1 MTKLSVIIPVY
12 NREKTI
18 KQAIDS
24 VIGQLNENIEL
35 VIVNDGSTDGT
46 KEVIKDYLINYK
58 ENISYYEK
66 ENEGIG
72 QTRNFGIIHAKGKY
86 IMFVDSDDYIDKN
99 LISNVQPYLEE
110 DIDIVKFKLTCVNSK
125 NEEIYKIDG
134 PCFDRFDGQEAF
146 NKLAF
151 MDKLIDSPCVYV
163 FKKELFV
170 YNELFFKEG
179 TYHEDFGLIPLVLLM
194 AKSVVSTDIYGYYYV
209 QTKNSITRNSDY
221 SKTIKRFEDS
231 LLHYD
236 NMLEVIKKFEI
247 NKKTQENVKMYY
259 TNAILLK
266 LKSIKKEDRKQYI
279 KQIRN
284 RRMIRN
290 IKVKGIRQV
299 FKILILSININW
311 YLKLIK

>member
-1 MTKLSVIIPVY
+1 MTRLSIVIPVY

-24 VIGQLNENIEL
+24 VIGQLKENIEL

-46 KEVIKDYLINYK
+46 KEVIKDYITKYK

-66 ENEGIG
+66 ENEGIAA
-72 QTRNFGIIHAKGKY
+72 TRNFGITHAKGKY

-99 LISNVQPYLEE
+99 LIPNVQPYLEQ
-110 DIDIVKFKLTCVNSK
+110 DIDIVKFKLTCVNNE

-134 PCFDRFDGQEAF
+134 PCFDSLDGQEAF
-146 NKLAF
+146 NRLVF
-151 MDKLIDSPCVYV
+151 LDKLIDSPCVYV

-170 YNELFFKEG
+170 NNELFFKVG
-179 TYHEDFGLIPLVLLM
+179 TYHEDFGLIPLVLLV
-194 AKSVVSTDIYGYYYV
+194 AKSVVSIDIYGYYYV
-209 QTKNSITRNSDY
+209 QTKNSITRNNDY
-221 SKTIKRFEDS
+221 LKTRKRFEDS

-236 NMLEVIKKFEI
+236 NMLEFIKKFDT
-247 NKKTQENVKMYY
+247 NQKTQENVKMYY

-279 KQIRN
+279 KQIKK

-311 YLKLIK
+311 YLKLVR